1 MMFNRLPSGEAYSF
15 FIMTEEQIKA
25 MTEEYTKNYI
35 SRFKKVAEQ
44 AYIDGMLAAMKYMK
58 EKLSEI

>member
-1 MMFNRLPSGEAYSF
+1 MFNRLPSREANNF
-15 FIMTEEQIKA
+15 TMTEEQIKA
-25 MTEEYTKNYI
+25 MAEEYTKNYI

-44 AYIDGMLAAMKYMK
+44 AYIDGMLDAMKYVK

>member
-1 MMFNRLPSGEAYSF
+1 
-15 FIMTEEQIKA
+15 MTEEQIKTMA
-25 MTEEYTKNYI
+25 EEYKKNYI

-44 AYIDGMLAAMKYMK
+44 AYIDGMLDAMKYVK